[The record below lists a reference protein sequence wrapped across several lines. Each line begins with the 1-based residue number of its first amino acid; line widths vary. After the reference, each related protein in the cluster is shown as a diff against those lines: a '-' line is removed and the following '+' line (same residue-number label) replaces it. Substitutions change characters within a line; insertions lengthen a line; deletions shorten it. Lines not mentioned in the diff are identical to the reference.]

1 MWAKVVEIGTQ
12 GVCGWG
18 HRAESRPGVE
28 ERVRVM
34 EQCTVTRLLMSTNV
48 NPDLCGAPSAP

>member
-1 MWAKVVEIGTQ
+1 MWAKVVEIGTR

-28 ERVRVM
+28 ERVHVM
-34 EQCTVTRLLMSTNV
+34 EQCTVT
-48 NPDLCGAPSAP
+48 